1 MDAMNYSKFY
11 CIEVATSALC
21 ARVVVISFAFLH
33 FMMFF
38 VTLAWFSHWHI
49 GAVIFFFC
57 FFVACAT
64 FFCRQQ
70 TNFRMFISQR
80 GDVRY
85 YGQLMFDAVVLP
97 TSVEDKWLVYLKLER
112 VDVGS
117 NIDLII
123 WRDSVSSKEY
133 RRLRRIIR
141 LRQRLTNEE
150 SIR

>member
-1 MDAMNYSKFY
+1 MNYSEFY
-11 CIEVATSALC
+11 CIEVGTSPLC
-21 ARVVVISFAFLH
+21 VRVIVVSFAFLH

-38 VTLAWFSHWHI
+38 VTLEWFSHWYM
-49 GAVIFFFC
+49 GTVIFFVC
-57 FFVACAT
+57 FSVACAT
-64 FFCRQQ
+64 FYCRQKN
-70 TNFRMFISQR
+70 NFRMFISQR

-97 TSVEDKWLVYLKLER
+97 TSVEDKWFVYLKLER
-112 VDVGS
+112 VGVGS
-117 NIDLII
+117 KIDLLI

>member
-1 MDAMNYSKFY
+1 MNYSEFY
-11 CIEVATSALC
+11 CIEVGTSPLC
-21 ARVVVISFAFLH
+21 ARVIIVSFAFLH

-38 VTLAWFSHWHI
+38 VTLEWFSHWYM
-49 GAVIFFFC
+49 GTVIFFVC
-57 FFVACAT
+57 FSVACAT
-64 FFCRQQ
+64 FYFRQKN
-70 TNFRMFISQR
+70 NFRMFISQR

-85 YGQLMFDAVVLP
+85 YGQLMFDAVILP
-97 TSVEDKWLVYLKLER
+97 TSVEDKWFVYLKLER

-117 NIDLII
+117 KIDLLI